1 MDFQVYEWTNSQWNI
16 FDKSGVFLYQ
26 PRALKT
32 KWKEETS
39 GIHNWGIREELMS
52 PRQSNGKQAR
62 EKPLLSWNIA
72 PASLICTASGMSS
85 VTAATILRSSDL
97 GKKSFRTQGCW
108 YLVVEWFRDYDSQKG
123 LLVFDKASITKLQSF
138 WGGGSM
144 NVFLQ
149 AKHRHNRQVPNS
161 HSPRDE
167 CKWPSLQA
175 MEIAHKERVWGLQ
188 GWYFGSYGRTTP
200 PQRLHRPHP
209 CKTGDGSAQTK
220 PLRKSNYF
228 LQPPTSIDV
237 SHS

>member
-1 MDFQVYEWTNSQWNI
+1 MDFQVHEWAHSQWNV

-39 GIHNWGIREELMS
+39 GIHNWGIRGELMS
-52 PRQSNGKQAR
+52 PSQSNGKQAR

-97 GKKSFRTQGCW
+97 GKKSFRTQSCW
-108 YLVVEWFRDYDSQKG
+108 FLVVEWFRDYDSQKG
-123 LLVFDKASITKLQSF
+123 LLVFDKTSITKLQSF

-167 CKWPSLQA
+167 FKWPSL
-175 MEIAHKERVWGLQ
+175 
-188 GWYFGSYGRTTP
+188 
-200 PQRLHRPHP
+200 
-209 CKTGDGSAQTK
+209 
-220 PLRKSNYF
+220 
-228 LQPPTSIDV
+228 
-237 SHS
+237 